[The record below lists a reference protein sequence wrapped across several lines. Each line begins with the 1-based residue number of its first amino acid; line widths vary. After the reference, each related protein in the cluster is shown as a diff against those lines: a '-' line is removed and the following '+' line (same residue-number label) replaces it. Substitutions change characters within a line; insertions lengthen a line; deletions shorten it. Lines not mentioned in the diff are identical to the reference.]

1 VSACVRACVCVC
13 VCVLRVCKSLNG
25 RLRQPCPS
33 ESWWDCWRGKKFRES
48 VCCVCEREERE
59 RKCVLG
65 LGGEVNGAN
74 PFFETDIVIYK
85 NLNDQKIG
93 SAL

>member
-1 VSACVRACVCVC
+1 VKVGGTVGEEKNCERACVVC
-13 VCVLRVCKSLNG
+13 AK
-25 RLRQPCPS
+25 
-33 ESWWDCWRGKKFRES
+33 
-48 VCCVCEREERE
+48 EREERE